1 LIKDYIGSSLFGMG
15 ELESEKIYIF
25 CASVVNRYALTQP
38 QRHRGT
44 EAIFSA

>member
-1 LIKDYIGSSLFGMG
+1 MDEKAFWRQIHKEYCSREYLF
-15 ELESEKIYIF
+15 
-25 CASVVNRYALTQP
+25 ASVVKRYALTQP